1 MIDFRYHLVSII
13 AVFLALAIG
22 IVVGTTALN
31 GQVLDDLRARNGAV
45 IEDKRGLE
53 ELVRDL
59 RTQVSRRD
67 QFATAVGPAVL
78 AGTLTGERVL
88 VVTTPGA
95 SDDVV
100 KDLIERLGQAGATPT
115 GVLKLGV
122 DLLDPTKSAVID
134 DVVARVAPPG
144 LTLPEDTAADRAAV
158 ELAAATVTTAAAD
171 GISSDAAAKILGGF
185 TGADLVDVQQPAG
198 SKSATTLVPATLA
211 VLVTGGSDGKGLDDI
226 GKQRQRTA
234 IALVRALDVRSSGAI
249 VAGPESAAG
258 TGGLI
263 AAVRGDGALS
273 DRVSSVDTVDSPF
286 GAVSAV
292 LALQEQVAGGSG
304 RYGQGPGSEAAAPEL
319 STR

>member
-1 MIDFRYHLVSII
+1 LIDFRYHLVSII

-45 IEDKRGLE
+45 IKDKRDLE
-53 ELVRDL
+53 ALVHDL

-67 QFATAVGPAVL
+67 QFATTVGPAVL

-88 VVTTPGA
+88 LVTTPGA

-100 KDLIERLGQAGATPT
+100 KDLGERLVQAGATPT
-115 GVLKLGV
+115 GVLKLGS
-122 DLLDPTKSAVID
+122 DLLDPAKSAVID
-134 DVVARVAPPG
+134 DLVARVAPPG
-144 LTLPEDTAADRAAV
+144 LTLPEDSAAERAAV
-158 ELAAATVTTAAAD
+158 ELAAATVTTPAAD
-171 GISSDAAAKILGGF
+171 GISSDAAAKVLGGF

-211 VLVTGGSDGKGLDDI
+211 VLVTGGSDGKELDDVE
-226 GKQRQRTA
+226 KRRQQV
-234 IALVRALDVRSSGAI
+234 ALSLIRAMDVRSSGAV
-249 VAGPESAAG
+249 VAGPESAAA

-263 AAVRGDGALS
+263 AAVRGEGALS
-273 DRVSSVDTVDSPF
+273 DRVSSVDTVDSSF

-292 LALQEQVAGGSG
+292 LALQEQLAGGSG

-319 STR
+319 PIR